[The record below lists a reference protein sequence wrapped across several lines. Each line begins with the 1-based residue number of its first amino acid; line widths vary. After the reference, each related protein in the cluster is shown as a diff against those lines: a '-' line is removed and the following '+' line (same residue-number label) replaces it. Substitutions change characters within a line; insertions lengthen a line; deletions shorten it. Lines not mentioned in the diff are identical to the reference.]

1 MSAGLIGPG
10 EGQKRYTAR
19 GSVMFF
25 KALAEQDDGDL
36 SLMER
41 TLPPGGRRPPP
52 HRHTNC
58 SEAYFVLD
66 GLVSVIVED
75 EELTVG
81 PEGFVLVPRGTAHT
95 FGNGGQAEAR
105 LLVIHAP
112 AMDAYFAALHELW
125 NRPEPPAPDE
135 ERALMSRFGMDPA
148 LPPRSRSPG

>member
-1 MSAGLIGPG
+1 ML
-10 EGQKRYTAR
+10 
-19 GSVMFF
+19 F
-25 KALAEQDDGDL
+25 KALAEQDDGDF

-66 GLVSVIVED
+66 GLVSVTVED

-81 PEGFVLVPRGTAHT
+81 RESSVLVPRGTAHT
-95 FGNGGQAEAR
+95 FGNSTQSEAR

-112 AMDAYFAALHELW
+112 AMDGYFADLHELW
-125 NRPEPPAPDE
+125 NRKEPPSRDE
-135 ERALMSRFGMDPA
+135 ERALMARLGMETV
-148 LPPRSRSPG
+148 

>member
-1 MSAGLIGPG
+1 MSVVLGPG
-10 EGQKRYTAR
+10 EGGARYSAR
-19 GSVMFF
+19 GSVMYF
-25 KALAEQDDGDL
+25 KALASQDDGDL

-66 GLVSVIVED
+66 GLVSVTVED
-75 EELTVG
+75 EELRVG

-95 FGNGGQAEAR
+95 FGNAGEEQAR

-125 NRPEPPAPDE
+125 NRDEPPSPEE
-135 ERALMSRFGMDPA
+135 ERALMARFGMEKA
-148 LPPRSRSPG
+148 

>member
-1 MSAGLIGPG
+1 MATSVIGRG
-10 EGQKRYTAR
+10 EGAERYSAR
-19 GSVMFF
+19 GSMMFF
-25 KALAEQDDGDL
+25 KALARDDDGDL

-41 TLPPGGRRPPP
+41 TLPPGGRRPPA

-66 GLVSVIVED
+66 GLVSVTIEG

-95 FGNGGQAEAR
+95 FGNAGESEAH

-112 AMDAYFAALHELW
+112 AMDAYFAGLHDLW
-125 NRPEPPAPDE
+125 NRDEPPSPDE
-135 ERALMSRFGMDPA
+135 ERSLMARFGMET
-148 LPPRSRSPG
+148 L

>member
-41 TLPPGGRRPPP
+41 TLPVGGRRPPP

-66 GLVSVIVED
+66 GLVSVVVEG

-81 PEGFVLVPRGTAHT
+81 TRRVRAGTPR
-95 FGNGGQAEAR
+95 
-105 LLVIHAP
+105 
-112 AMDAYFAALHELW
+112 D
-125 NRPEPPAPDE
+125 RPYL
-135 ERALMSRFGMDPA
+135 RQRRG
-148 LPPRSRSPG
+148 R